1 MLVVV
6 CWRWLERVVGWRAG
20 GLVVVVA
27 GVLVGWLAG
36 GWYGAGGLVVVGV
49 LVRWCAGVLL
59 G

>member
-1 MLVVV
+1 M